1 MDQRSA
7 TRVRTFLRA
16 TATYN
21 HGNSTARCLVRDFSE
36 LGARLE
42 LRDTGAL
49 PERFDLH
56 LPRTD
61 ETYHARLVW
70 RGADQVGVSFDK
82 EGHEGLTPH
91 ADLARRVE
99 TLERRLERVE
109 LALAELQGRR

>member
-1 MDQRSA
+1 MTQRSV

-16 TATYN
+16 TATHNY
-21 HGNSTARCLVRDFSE
+21 GNSTARCLVRDFSE

-42 LRDTGAL
+42 IRDTVAL
-49 PERFDLH
+49 PERFDL
-56 LPRTD
+56 RVRD

-82 EGHEGLTPH
+82 EGHDGLSPH

-109 LALAELQGRR
+109 LALADIQGRC